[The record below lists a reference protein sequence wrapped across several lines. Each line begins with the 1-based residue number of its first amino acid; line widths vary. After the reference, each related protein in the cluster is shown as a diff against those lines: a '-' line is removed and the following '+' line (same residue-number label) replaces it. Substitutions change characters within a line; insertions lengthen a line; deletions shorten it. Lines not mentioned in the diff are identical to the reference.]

1 MPTKQAQRAEINNFV
16 QGLITEASPLNFPP
30 NASADEA
37 NFELHR
43 DGSRKRRMGMDLED
57 AHTFLSSSVSTSQI
71 DSFGYNTFQWEEVA
85 GDPRLEFLV
94 VQFNRK
100 LFFFDVEKESISGEG
115 FIGELEI
122 SEFPT
127 ETTYSFS
134 AIEGSLVVVAGV
146 DTFAVISYD
155 NGAFFY
161 SLDRIKIRDHFGVEE
176 TIADYETDPTYRGSL
191 DVNHYYNLQNQSWG
205 TPRRGKI
212 TTSTQVR
219 TGSYLAPNPNYDPN
233 QPEGPSNPSQ
243 IELPIFTNVTQTNIW
258 DVDPILAYRGT
269 FGYAPSNSEQVWVG
283 LQFSPRQFNGT
294 NGQMEDPFE
303 LMYMNLYKETF
314 GASTVTAKGY
324 YIIDAL
330 RRGQSRQEEV
340 LRNLSK
346 NPELNKDPFNGWQ
359 SWFSSFNFKS
369 DYTTGGA
376 SCVAEFAGRVFF
388 SGFRGEVIDG
398 DNRSPNYTNYVFF
411 SKLVTSKNDINKC
424 YQEGDPTG
432 RDESDI
438 IDTDG
443 GFLRISEAKDIHTMV
458 SIGSSLI
465 VIASNG
471 VWSIDGGSDY
481 GFSATNYKVT
491 KLTTFG
497 GLSPSSVVVEGDRPY
512 FWANDGI
519 YMIGKNQLGDMGV
532 ESLTLNSIQS
542 LYDDIPFNSKLTAK
556 GMYDTLTKKV
566 RWVYNTGNLLSEFNQ
581 TKELV
586 FDTALGAFTINTIG
600 NTYPNSVNVIG
611 VFQASPFRSNQVL
624 EPVVV
629 DTDFVNVSIEEV
641 VISRDIEVSGFQ
653 ETKYVCIKDS
663 GNGVQFSF
671 CYYKN
676 PNFLDWENVDGAGV
690 DAKAY
695 CLTGTQTL
703 GDSGIDKQI
712 PYLIMHFIRTEN
724 MVDQNW
730 VPTNQ
735 SGCLFRCQWNFA
747 NSVDSKKWSPL
758 QQGYRYRKPQW
769 ASGPNMPYTNGFEV
783 ISTKNKVRGRGKAFA
798 LYLESEPGKDC
809 QILGWN
815 VTLNG
820 NSIT

>member
-1 MPTKQAQRAEINNFV
+1 MPTKQAQRVEINNFV
-16 QGLITEASPLNFPP
+16 QGLITEASPLNFPA

-57 AHTFLSSSVSTSQI
+57 SHTFINSSVSTNRV

-85 GDPRLEFLV
+85 GNPRLEFLV
-94 VQFNRK
+94 VQFDRK
-100 LFFFDVEKESISGEG
+100 LFFFDVEKASISGEG
-115 FIGELEI
+115 YVGDLEI
-122 SEFPT
+122 AEFPT
-127 ETTYSFS
+127 ETIYSFS
-134 AIEGSLVVVAGV
+134 SIEGTLVAVAGV
-146 DTFAVISYD
+146 DTFAIISYED
-155 NGAFFY
+155 GEFSY
-161 SLDRIKIRDHFGVEE
+161 TLDRIKIRDHFGVEE
-176 TIADYETDPTYRGSL
+176 STSDYETDPTYRGVL
-191 DVNHYYNLQNQSWG
+191 DQNHYYNLQNQSWG

-212 TTSTQVR
+212 TTTSQVQ
-219 TGSYLAPNPNYDPN
+219 TGSYLVPNPDFDP
-233 QPEGPSNPSQ
+233 
-243 IELPIFTNVTQTNIW
+243 ELPISAENPERIEVPTLSTVTQTNIW
-258 DVDPILAYRGT
+258 DVDPIMAYRGT

-294 NGQMEDPFE
+294 SGQMEDPFE

-314 GASTVTAKGY
+314 GASAVTAKGY

-340 LRNLSK
+340 LRNLAK

-359 SWFSSFNFKS
+359 TWFSSFDFKS

-458 SIGSSLI
+458 RIGSSLI

-532 ESLTLNSIQS
+532 QSLTLNSIQS
-542 LYDDIPFNSKLTAK
+542 LYDDIPYNAKLTAK
-556 GMYDTLTKKV
+556 GMYDILTKKV
-566 RWVYNTGNLLSEFNQ
+566 RWVYNTGNLLSEFNE
-581 TKELV
+581 TRELV
-586 FDTALGAFTINTIG
+586 FDTALGAFTVNTIG
-600 NTYPNSVNVIG
+600 NIFPNSVNVIG
-611 VFQASPFRSNQVL
+611 VFQASPFRSK
-624 EPVVV
+624 E
-629 DTDFVNVSIEEV
+629 I
-641 VISRDIEVSGFQ
+641 SGFQ
-653 ETKYVCIKDS
+653 ETKYVCIKNSD
-663 GNGVQFSF
+663 NEVQFSF
-671 CYYKN
+671 CFYKN
-676 PNFLDWENVDGAGV
+676 PNFLDWENVDGVGS
-690 DAKAY
+690 DAKAF

-703 GDSGIDKQI
+703 GDSGIDKQV
-712 PYLIMHFIRTEN
+712 PYLIMHFIKTEDI
-724 MVDQNW
+724 DQNW
-730 VPTNQ
+730 MPLNQ

-747 NSVDSKKWSPL
+747 NSIDSKKWSSM
-758 QQGYRYRKPQW
+758 QQGYRYRKPHW
-769 ASGPNMPYTNGFEV
+769 ASGPSMPYDNGFEV
-783 ISTKNKVRGRGKAFA
+783 ITTKSKIRGQGKAFA
-798 LYLESEPGKDC
+798 LYFESEPGKDC